1 MPAARIL
8 FVKLSSLGDVV
19 HHLPAVTD
27 LVERRPDVEVLWA
40 VEGPYVDLVRL
51 HRGVREAIGVNLR
64 ALRRAPWSASRWSSL
79 AAARRALRS
88 SGAERVIDAQG
99 LIKSAMVA
107 RMARAP
113 VFGFD
118 RASAREPFA
127 TRFYDVKLAVPRE
140 LHAVERNR
148 RLVARVF
155 GYEAQG
161 VPRYGLAAPQ
171 APPSWAPADRYVVLL
186 HAASRADKRW
196 GDASWIELAR
206 RLRASGFTPVF
217 PGGSEAE
224 RAVAAR
230 LASAVEGAMAAPA
243 MPLAEAAALLAHAH
257 GVVGVDTGLTHLAV
271 ALGVPTVGVYCA
283 TDPALTGLHGGER
296 AINVGGR
303 GAAPAVDAVA
313 RAIGLEAPA

>member
-19 HHLPAVTD
+19 HHLPAVSD

-51 HRGVREAIGVNLR
+51 HRGVREAIGVDLR
-64 ALRRAPWSASRWSSL
+64 ALRRAPWSVSRWSSL
-79 AAARRALRS
+79 AAARRALARA
-88 SGAERVIDAQG
+88 GAERVIDAQG

-127 TRFYDVKLAVPRE
+127 TRFYDVKLAVPRQ

-155 GYEAQG
+155 GYEAEG
-161 VPRYGLAAPQ
+161 APRYGLAAPE

-186 HAASRADKRW
+186 HAASRVDKRW
-196 GDASWIELAR
+196 SDANWIELAR
-206 RLRASGFTPVF
+206 RLRANGFTPVF

-224 RAVAAR
+224 RARAAR
-230 LASAVEGAMAAPA
+230 LAAAVGGAMAAPA

-271 ALGVPTVGVYCA
+271 AFGVPTVGVYCA
-283 TDPALTGLHGGER
+283 TDPALPGLHGGER
-296 AINVGGR
+296 AINIGGR
-303 GAAPAVDAVA
+303 GVAPAVEAVA
-313 RAIGLEAPA
+313 QAIGLEAAA